1 MFALL
6 CEKCSKSIH
15 FTILPVAFLNGC
27 RSVPEKRR
35 KIACP
40 TQKIRIDSFRWVL
53 KRRSFRI
60 DSFQWVL
67 KFCSKRRISV
77 GRDSPV
83 EVELDAFP
91 ARKLEIWGSRGI
103 GLYISFPN
111 CGTNLRTET
120 CLYTKSARSGGAWG
134 GRKGGAERRHRR
146 GVQRRRPSCDLKWI
160 THEHV

>member
-1 MFALL
+1 MPV
-6 CEKCSKSIH
+6 KSEV
-15 FTILPVAFLNGC
+15 TVGPPL
-27 RSVPEKRR
+27 
-35 KIACP
+35 
-40 TQKIRIDSFRWVL
+40 
-53 KRRSFRI
+53 
-60 DSFQWVL
+60 
-67 KFCSKRRISV
+67 

-134 GRKGGAERRHRR
+134 GGKEGQRGDTGGVYSGGAHRATSNGVLMSMCELVASQINTLRELGSCEHAPARRSLR
-146 GVQRRRPSCDLKWI
+146 
-160 THEHV
+160 